1 MTDSIS
7 LKLKPGAAILM
18 ALALIT
24 TTFAGVSFADP
35 STDSREHE
43 NTQASMDYDEL
54 DLIVDFNTNG
64 TVYGNL
70 TAEIHVTSDD
80 NFSASFGPV
89 DMMEE
94 SDNTSWNT
102 HWADIDLTLFFAGS
116 TNASPMADEGT
127 WYFVEANVYSE
138 GNTVGSSYTEICMEN
153 GSVCEMNGPDNG
165 TGIDDPQEEFDL
177 IDADGDG
184 AINATEL
191 IDYENSL
198 RAEENLSA
206 MDADEESDLLAKMA
220 DYDLGWESMDGNDTE
235 DAGDG
240 MLEFNEFMDFYFNEH
255 DMNGPDDGTGID
267 DPQEEFDLIDADG
280 DGAINATELIDYENS
295 LRAEENLSAM
305 DADEESDLLAKMAD
319 YDLGWESMDGNDTED
334 AGDGMLEFNEF
345 MDFYFNEHG
354 MEDMTDYDLRY
365 DDDGDNQTLEIH
377 INDGGDYGYTFI
389 SIMDLDQ
396 NEVYNTTFNTTF
408 WMLDL
413 DENNLGDS
421 MYVITITIYDHMGD
435 KIYMSGDSFG
445 ETDNDQMMF
454 DMYDTDMSG
463 TISVDEFLHTMDNM
477 SQMNGEDPMD
487 NATKTM
493 MSNLFMSE
501 DNNSDGELDFEEFLS
516 FWDTMNNM
524 GDDNDGN
531 DESDEI
537 EFMMM
542 MLDAD
547 GDGNLSLTEMMATN
561 DDDETVT
568 FVTNVFNHNDFNGDG
583 MLDLF
588 ELAMFIAHMD
598 EMDSDN
604 CYDVKAGDTVMEDGE
619 LFENSEAD
627 NNETD
632 DKFDL
637 VAGEN
642 APIDG
647 EFCPESDNLPSGEY
661 LVFYADL
668 DGDGNISLF
677 EVLALLNNMKMDDDG
692 EPLSD
697 LEEEWLGIAFMMND
711 RDGNEHLDEEEF
723 TNFFYQINQDDDEGH
738 DEGNNSNG
746 TSEPQ
751 MVCYD
756 MTSHTL
762 MMELTIQSDCEAAG
776 YLWADMNDQPGNGD
790 DNNQD
795 DNQDDNQEDMLQFY
809 DVDVRFEQWN
819 DQSIDLVITELA
831 VLDNPEEIARLVMMA
846 DAEYGNNDSVL
857 DQSEVDML
865 MGLYAMTL
873 NPDDMAEGLT
883 LDGQNGTAI
892 DFWVEVDGLLEGN
905 DVVFLRLA
913 TVIQFPTTAYDNS
926 TSHTF
931 MVSDDNMDEDAG
943 SSNDSMEDSM
953 PCEDE
958 EIGIWIHNS
967 ETWSV
972 SSAITSADGMG
983 FTYDE
988 TNDMWY
994 AKDDGCS
1001 DVGTVTFILDK
1012 TENGTLPGE
1021 QDDDWTW
1028 EEEEMNMF
1036 PICSWYYAVTLANG
1050 TMMEDQWMDEAP
1062 QSGDYMITL
1071 VDNASYDIYVSCWDP
1086 EGGKMVLDITSPLGN
1101 SSNTSIGEAKGHIAF
1116 KIPAGTGGNVTFDVS
1131 WTDGYHNENST
1142 LTVYATGDGTLDL
1155 SDIDVD
1161 EAEGLL
1167 PGFTVGLGVVAML
1180 GAAMIAGRRNEA

>member
-1 MTDSIS
+1 MDGNDTED
-7 LKLKPGAAILM
+7 
-18 ALALIT
+18 
-24 TTFAGVSFADP
+24 AGDGMLEFNEFMDLYIN
-35 STDSREHE
+35 EH
-43 NTQASMDYDEL
+43 D
-54 DLIVDFNTNG
+54 
-64 TVYGNL
+64 
-70 TAEIHVTSDD
+70 
-80 NFSASFGPV
+80 
-89 DMMEE
+89 
-94 SDNTSWNT
+94 
-102 HWADIDLTLFFAGS
+102 
-116 TNASPMADEGT
+116 
-127 WYFVEANVYSE
+127 
-138 GNTVGSSYTEICMEN
+138 
-153 GSVCEMNGPDNG
+153 MNGPDDG
-165 TGIDDPQEEFDL
+165 TGNEDPQEEFDF

-184 AINATEL
+184 AINATEF

-198 RAEENLSA
+198 RAEENISA

-240 MLEFNEFMDFYFNEH
+240 MLEFNEFMDFYYNES
-255 DMNGPDDGTGID
+255 
-267 DPQEEFDLIDADG
+267 Q
-280 DGAINATELIDYENS
+280 
-295 LRAEENLSAM
+295 M
-305 DADEESDLLAKMAD
+305 D
-319 YDLGWESMDGNDTED
+319 
-334 AGDGMLEFNEF
+334 
-345 MDFYFNEHG
+345 
-354 MEDMTDYDLRY
+354 DMTDYDLRY

-389 SIMDLDQ
+389 SIMDLEQ

-421 MYVITITIYDHMGD
+421 MYAITVTIYDEMGD
-435 KIYMSGDSFG
+435 TIYMSGDSFG
-445 ETDNDQMMF
+445 EIDFDQMMF
-454 DMYDTDMSG
+454 DMYDADMSG

-477 SQMNGEDPMD
+477 SEMSGEDPMD

-493 MSNLFMSE
+493 MSNLFLSQ
-501 DNNSDGELDFEEFLS
+501 DIDGDGELDIDEYMSFMKILS
-516 FWDTMNNM
+516 N
-524 GDDNDGN
+524 GDGDNGN

-542 MLDAD
+542 MLDSD
-547 GDGNLSLTEMMATN
+547 GDGNLSLTEMMAMN
-561 DDDETVT
+561 DGNETMPVT
-568 FVTNVFNHNDFNGDG
+568 FLTNVFNHNDFNGDG
-583 MLDLF
+583 MLDLV
-588 ELAMFIAHMD
+588 ELAMFMAHID
-598 EMDSDN
+598 EMVPD
-604 CYDVKAGDTVMEDGE
+604 
-619 LFENSEAD
+619 
-627 NNETD
+627 
-632 DKFDL
+632 
-637 VAGEN
+637 
-642 APIDG
+642 
-647 EFCPESDNLPSGEY
+647 SGEY
-661 LVFYADL
+661 VLFYADL
-668 DGDGNISLF
+668 DGDGNISLS
-677 EVLALLNNMKMDDDG
+677 EVLALLNGMKMNDNG
-692 EPLSD
+692 EPLSAV
-697 LEEEWLGIAFMMND
+697 EEEWMGIAFMMND
-711 RDGNEHLDEEEF
+711 RDGDELLDEDEF
-723 TNFFYQINQDDDEGH
+723 NNFFYQINQINQDDDEDHDEGH

-762 MMELTIQSDCEAAG
+762 MMQLTNQNDCEDAG

-795 DNQDDNQEDMLQFY
+795 DNQDDNQEDTLQFY
-809 DVDVRFEQWN
+809 DVEVRFEQWN
-819 DQSIDLVITELA
+819 DESIDLVIVELA

-892 DFWVEVDGLLEGN
+892 DFWVEVDGLLEGK
-905 DVVFLRLA
+905 DVVYLRLA

-926 TSHTF
+926 TTHTF

-943 SSNDSMEDSM
+943 NSNDSMEDSM

-958 EIGIWIHNS
+958 EMGIWIHNS

-972 SSAITSADGMG
+972 SSAMTSADGME

-994 AKDDGCS
+994 VKDDGCS

-1161 EAEGLL
+1161 DAEGLL

>member
-7 LKLKPGAAILM
+7 LKMKPGAAVLM

-35 STDSREHE
+35 STGSNAS
-43 NTQASMDYDEL
+43 NTMVSMDYDEL
-54 DLIVDFNTNG
+54 
-64 TVYGNL
+64 
-70 TAEIHVTSDD
+70 EIHVEQYD
-80 NFSASFGPV
+80 NGSAVGTMSVVLTIINAGTV
-89 DMMEE
+89 IWNGTEDLVIED
-94 SDNTSWNT
+94 DNTSWNT
-102 HWADIDLTLFFAGS
+102 HFAVFDITAFFEGNE
-116 TNASPMADEGT
+116 THEPMADEGT
-127 WYFVEANVYSE
+127 WYEVYAD
-138 GNTVGSSYTEICMEN
+138 VYDSYDNYLGFDYVMICMLN
-153 GSVCEMNGPDNG
+153 GSVCESEDQFDWEEELFAE
-165 TGIDDPQEEFDL
+165 IDSN
-177 IDADGDG
+177 GDG
-184 AINATEL
+184 AINGSEL
-191 IDYENSL
+191 IDYDNSL
-198 RAEENLSA
+198 RADDNMSA
-206 MDADEESDLLAKMA
+206 MDEDEENELLADMA
-220 DYDLGWESMDGNDTE
+220 NYDLGWENMDGSDTE
-235 DAGDG
+235 DAEDG
-240 MLEFNEFMDFYFNEH
+240 MLEFNEFMDFYYNE
-255 DMNGPDDGTGID
+255 
-267 DPQEEFDLIDADG
+267 
-280 DGAINATELIDYENS
+280 YE
-295 LRAEENLSAM
+295 M
-305 DADEESDLLAKMAD
+305 D
-319 YDLGWESMDGNDTED
+319 
-334 AGDGMLEFNEF
+334 
-345 MDFYFNEHG
+345 
-354 MEDMTDYDLRY
+354 DMTDYDIHY
-365 DDDGDNQTLEIH
+365 YDDGDNQTLEIH
-377 INDGGDYGYTFI
+377 INDGGDYGYTII
-389 SIMDLDQ
+389 SIIDLDQ

-413 DENNLGDS
+413 DENGLGDN
-421 MYVITITIYDHMGD
+421 MYYTIVTIYDEMGD
-435 KIYMSGDSFG
+435 IVYMSGDSFG

-463 TISVDEFLHTMDNM
+463 TISVDEFLHTMDNT

-487 NATKTM
+487 NETKTM
-493 MSNLFMSE
+493 ISNLFLSQ
-501 DNNSDGELDFEEFLS
+501 DVDDDGELDIDEFMS
-516 FWDTMNNM
+516 FMKIMSN
-524 GDDNDGN
+524 GDDNDGDDGN

-723 TNFFYQINQDDDEGH
+723 TNFFYQINQDDDEDHDEGH
-738 DEGNNSNG
+738 DEGDNGNG
-746 TSEPQ
+746 TSEQQ

-756 MTSHTL
+756 MASHTL

-790 DNNQD
+790 DNNQ
-795 DNQDDNQEDMLQFY
+795 NDNQEDTLQFY
-809 DVDVRFEQWN
+809 DVEVRFEQWN
-819 DQSIDLVITELA
+819 DESIDLVIVDLA

>member
-1 MTDSIS
+1 
-7 LKLKPGAAILM
+7 M

-127 WYFVEANVYSE
+127 WYYVEANVYSE

-165 TGIDDPQEEFDL
+165 TGNEDPQEEFDL

-184 AINATEL
+184 AINATEF

-198 RAEENLSA
+198 RAEENISA

-240 MLEFNEFMDFYFNEH
+240 MLEFNEFMDFYINEH
-255 DMNGPDDGTGID
+255 DLN
-267 DPQEEFDLIDADG
+267 
-280 DGAINATELIDYENS
+280 
-295 LRAEENLSAM
+295 
-305 DADEESDLLAKMAD
+305 
-319 YDLGWESMDGNDTED
+319 
-334 AGDGMLEFNEF
+334 
-345 MDFYFNEHG
+345 
-354 MEDMTDYDLRY
+354 DMTDYDLRY

-377 INDGGDYGYTFI
+377 INDGGDYGYTLI
-389 SIMDLDQ
+389 SIIDLDQ

-413 DENNLGDS
+413 DENGLGDT
-421 MYVITITIYDHMGD
+421 MYYTIVTIYDEMGD
-435 KIYMSGDSFG
+435 IVYMSGDSFG
-445 ETDNDQMMF
+445 EIDFDQMMF

-463 TISVDEFLHTMDNM
+463 TISLEEFLHTMDNM
-477 SQMNGEDPMD
+477 SEMSGQDPMD

-493 MSNLFMSE
+493 ISNLFMSE
-501 DNNSDGELDFEEFLS
+501 DNSSDGELDFEEFLS
-516 FWDTMNNM
+516 FMEGIDNM
-524 GDDNDGN
+524 GGDNSGEGQYTDL
-531 DESDEI
+531 E
-537 EFMMM
+537 MMM
-542 MLDAD
+542 MMFDAD
-547 GDGNLSLTEMMATN
+547 QDGNITLSEILAAMTSVNDSDASKMTTFYTN
-561 DDDETVT
+561 I
-568 FVTNVFNHNDFNGDG
+568 FNEKDMDG
-583 MLDLF
+583 NEMLDSF
-588 ELAMFIAHMD
+588 EFEMFYERIDEIMGDFCYDVKTGDAILADGSFEDEEGNETELMAGDTAPSNGNFCEQT
-598 EMDSDN
+598 EMDSDGILYMLDTDGDSYISLSELLADMTDSMPEKGLMMYGFVFEY
-604 CYDVKAGDTVMEDGE
+604 YDENGDE
-619 LFENSEAD
+619 LLD
-627 NNETD
+627 HNEFGMFHAHMQSGDEYFPTD
-632 DKFDL
+632 AQVLSMYDTD
-637 VAGEN
+637 
-642 APIDG
+642 
-647 EFCPESDNLPSGEY
+647 S
-661 LVFYADL
+661 
-668 DGDGNISLF
+668 DGNISLA
-677 EVLALLNNMKMDDDG
+677 EIIAALNAMQVDENG
-692 EPLSD
+692 EPLSVV
-697 LEEEWLGIAFMMND
+697 EEEWMGIAFMMSD
-711 RDGNEHLDEEEF
+711 RDGNELLDESEF
-723 TNFFYQINQDDDEGH
+723 ANFFYQIDQINQDDDEGH

-762 MMELTIQSDCEAAG
+762 MMQLTNQSDCEDAG

-892 DFWVEVDGLLEGN
+892 DFWVEVDGLLEGK
-905 DVVFLRLA
+905 DVVYLRLA

-958 EIGIWIHNS
+958 KMGIWIHNS
-967 ETWSV
+967 ETWSI
-972 SSAITSADGMG
+972 SSATDSAGG
-983 FTYDE
+983 IEFTYDE

-994 AKDDGCS
+994 ANDDGCS
-1001 DVGTVTFILDK
+1001 DIGTVSFTLDK

-1161 EAEGLL
+1161 DAEGLL